1 MAVKREKTYATIYF
15 RDKKPIKK
23 AYETASRA
31 FYDYEE
37 EGCVLVELFNERGT
51 LIASKK

>member
-1 MAVKREKTYATIYF
+1 MAVKREKTYAIIYF